1 MLKSLILSVVLSALV
16 LLGGVAAYAE
26 NSFNISGNVCDS
38 GAIYSGCSPI
48 SGVTMTLSTGGTTTT
63 AINGNYSST
72 VSSGWSGT
80 VTPSKSGWSF
90 TPASKSYTNVTTN
103 QYQNYTGSMVY
114 LYISGYVRASDGTA
128 ISHAVMTLSTGGT
141 ATTDSSGK
149 YSFTLSSGWS
159 GTVTPS
165 KSGYT
170 FTPTNKSYTNLSADQ
185 ADQNYTGSTPPY
197 TIAGNV
203 CEPGIF
209 FSCSSVSGVT
219 MTLSTGG
226 ITSTDNDGNYSFT
239 VNPGWSGTVTPSK
252 IGYTSFTPTSESYS
266 NVTATQHNQNYRG
279 STWVYI
285 SGYVKASDSTAI
297 SPVTI
302 TLSTGSYITTDS
314 SGHYSVSVSYGWS
327 GTVTQSKS
335 GYTFTPTSKSYTNVT
350 ADQAD
355 QNYTG
360 STIPYTIAGNVWD
373 LSGFFGT
380 RGSISGV
387 TMTLSTGGTTT
398 TDSSGNYSF
407 KVSAGWSGTVT
418 SSKSGYTF
426 TPTSKSYTNVTATQ
440 HNQDYMATESTASP
454 GDVNGSGG
462 TPDLTDA
469 ILALQILAGLNPSNV
484 FVSAD
489 VNSNNKIGLEEVIYI
504 LQKVSGLRP

>member
-16 LLGGVAAYAE
+16 LLGGVATAE

-185 ADQNYTGSTPPY
+185 ADQNYSGSTPPY

-226 ITSTDNDGNYSFT
+226 ITSTDSDGNYSFT
-239 VNPGWSGTVTPSK
+239 VSPGWSGTVTPSK

-407 KVSAGWSGTVT
+407 TVSAGWSGTVT